1 MPSYRVEMRID
12 FVGEIEA
19 DSPEHAEKLAWTNW
33 GDNSDA
39 PITYDSVYSIE
50 VEEVESEE
58 EEDEE
63 EPEGTLFPEG
73 IYPGSEDSSDW

>member
-12 FVGEIEA
+12 FEGVIEA
-19 DSPEHAEKLAWTNW
+19 DSKEHAEQLAWTNW

-39 PITYDSVYSIE
+39 PITYESVYSID
-50 VEEVESEE
+50 VEEEIDYSE
-58 EEDEE
+58 EE